1 MTGPRLVTVAREA
14 LSLAGPARGRI
25 VGGMVLRAVEGAL
38 ACGPAILAVAALADL
53 AAASRSTARLAGYAA
68 GCLALIAAQA
78 AVSLAAARLTWTA
91 GYTSGAWLRSTGTH
105 NLVGPWPGQRGLLAG
120 DDAVTVLGSD
130 TRVVENY
137 LGWSLPEI
145 TRLAATPV
153 VAFVALLVVEP
164 LVAAAVAVVLAGGV
178 PVYRWAQAR
187 YARFATDH
195 RDSRAE
201 LDRAV
206 VEHVDGIEV
215 IRAFGL
221 VEQRGNALARAVSA
235 YRDIN
240 TRILRRVVPAYSA
253 FTLLIDLL
261 VVAALAGAALA
272 AAAGGAGAGARLAG
286 ALVLALRVA
295 QPLGELAGRLDSLPR
310 TAASV
315 ARVRRWHDEQTAEQA
330 PDNADADALHFDGA
344 VLAYDDAR
352 RAAVDGV
359 TLKCPPG
366 TLTVVVGPSGAGKT
380 SLLHLAARLWRP
392 TRGYVR
398 TPETI
403 ALMPQRPSLFSGTV
417 ADNIRAGR
425 PGADVALVEAAA
437 RAAALHDVVL
447 GMPGGYDAEVGELG
461 NRLSGGE
468 RQRLAL
474 ARALLTD
481 APLLLLDEPVSALDT
496 GHEQQVIATLA
507 RLRDRGTAVVVVTHR
522 LAIAPSADQV
532 VVMADGTI
540 TDSGTHTDVL
550 ATSATYRA
558 LWEAHERAGRWRL
571 LTHD

>member
-1 MTGPRLVTVAREA
+1 MAREA
-14 LSLAGPARGRI
+14 LSLAGPVRGRI
-25 VGGMVLRAVEGAL
+25 IGGMALRAVEGAL
-38 ACGPAILAVAALADL
+38 ACGPAILAVAAITDL
-53 AAASRSTARLAGYAA
+53 AAAPLSMSMLAGYAA
-68 GCLALIAAQA
+68 GCLTLIAAQSTVA
-78 AVSLAAARLTWTA
+78 LVAARLTWTA
-91 GYTSGAWLRSTGTH
+91 GYTSGAWLRCTGTRR
-105 NLVGPWPGQRGLLAG
+105 LVGPWPGQRGLLSG
-120 DDAVTVLGSD
+120 DDVVTVLGSD

-145 TRLAATPV
+145 ARLAATPV
-153 VAFVALLVVEP
+153 VAFVALVVVAP
-164 LVAAAVAVVLAGGV
+164 PVAAVVAVVLAVGW

-206 VEHVDGIEV
+206 IEHVDGIEV

-221 VEQRGNALARAVSA
+221 VEQRGNTLARAVSD

-272 AAAGGAGAGARLAG
+272 AAAGGAGAGAQLGG
-286 ALVLALRVA
+286 ALILALRVA

-315 ARVRRWHDEQTAEQA
+315 ARVRRWHDQQTAEQA
-330 PDNADADALHFDGA
+330 VDTAHAVGLVLDAA
-344 VLAYDDAR
+344 VLAYDDSR
-352 RAAVDGV
+352 TAAVDGV

-380 SLLHLAARLWRP
+380 SLLHLAARIWPP
-392 TRGYVR
+392 TSGGVH
-398 TPETI
+398 TPEMI

-425 PGADVALVEAAA
+425 PGADAELVEAAA
-437 RAAALHDVVL
+437 RAAALHHAVIA
-447 GMPGGYDAEVGELG
+447 MPDGYDAEVGELG

-496 GHEQQVIATLA
+496 GHEQQVIETLTQ
-507 RLRDRGTAVVVVTHR
+507 LRDRGTAVVVVTHR
-522 LAIAPSADQV
+522 LAIAPAADQV
-532 VVMADGTI
+532 VVMEDGRI
-540 TDSGTHTDVL
+540 TDSGTHARVL
-550 ATSATYRA
+550 VVSATYRA
-558 LWEAHERAGRWRL
+558 LWEAHERAGHWRL
-571 LTHD
+571 STLD